1 MIDLSASFE
10 AHLMAALSPE
20 GQAKSSPKQTSE
32 ATYNVEVRAAA
43 PTVLIYWLTAS
54 APNQ

>member
-1 MIDLSASFE
+1 MIELSASFE